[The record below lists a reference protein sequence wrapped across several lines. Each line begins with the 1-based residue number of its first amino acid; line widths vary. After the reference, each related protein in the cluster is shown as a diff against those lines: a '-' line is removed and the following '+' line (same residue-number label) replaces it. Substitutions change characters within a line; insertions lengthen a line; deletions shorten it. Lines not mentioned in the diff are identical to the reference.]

1 MRFGIGREYLR
12 SALYLMLIFASFL
25 PFFAVIPEIFA
36 IFDFWYGATSLL
48 PQVPVPAFLNFQ
60 AMKNENSYTGPDMTV
75 MSVAAE
81 AGFADSPGNS
91 LDSAITEGFTGGDED
106 TPW

>member
-1 MRFGIGREYLR
+1 
-12 SALYLMLIFASFL
+12 
-25 PFFAVIPEIFA
+25 
-36 IFDFWYGATSLL
+36 
-48 PQVPVPAFLNFQ
+48 
-60 AMKNENSYTGPDMTV
+60 MKNENSYTGPDMTV

-106 TPW
+106 THW